1 MLITEKNLSTSVQGI
16 DEARY
21 GHETAQTTVT
31 ISSINVEELLEIS
44 STLRGDE
51 AIIEVSNLVEFNQF
65 QFYRSS
71 IKSFLQTSALDI
83 LVSFNS
89 TLVQLKVNVFASI
102 LLLNSS
108 FNSTLVQ
115 LKALSFTL

>member
-1 MLITEKNLSTSVQGI
+1 MLYKGVVFGV
-16 DEARY
+16 Y
-21 GHETAQTTVT
+21 G
-31 ISSINVEELLEIS
+31 
-44 STLRGDE
+44 
-51 AIIEVSNLVEFNQF
+51 F
-65 QFYRSS
+65 QFYLSS